1 MLALP
6 FIKLLND
13 VYVVAGPSLTHLYD
27 AYAYSIVRSGTALLI
42 DAGSGFAAEEMFRNI
57 GDIGVKLQTVKYLVI
72 THGHYDHIG
81 GARKVK
87 EKTNCKVI
95 MHKFDADILEE
106 GKTVLSAADFYGES
120 LEPCE
125 VDLKLETKD
134 REVLKLEDIVLE
146 AFHIPGHTPGSIALY
161 YESIQRQ
168 KVLFGGGLHGPF
180 SSKWRSNIEQWKK
193 SLKRLLELDI
203 SILCEGHNIV
213 EENPHKWMKKLF
225 KNIIQV

>member
-1 MLALP
+1 VLALP

-81 GARKVK
+81 GARRVK

-95 MHKFDADILEE
+95 MHKLDADILEE

-146 AFHIPGHTPGSIALY
+146 VFTYQDIRRVASPYIM
-161 YESIQRQ
+161 
-168 KVLFGGGLHGPF
+168 KVFKGRRYCLVGVCMVHLVLSGEVMLNSGRGL
-180 SSKWRSNIEQWKK
+180 
-193 SLKRLLELDI
+193 
-203 SILCEGHNIV
+203 
-213 EENPHKWMKKLF
+213 
-225 KNIIQV
+225 